1 MDESGRILLASGGAP
16 MAERDREQ
24 LTMTC
29 PKCGAVGVADVST
42 PDSMYA
48 KTEGFSVDKLP
59 TGFSLAVDGRGS
71 RSKTEIRHS
80 CGATFKL

>member
-1 MDESGRILLASGGAP
+1 

-24 LTMTC
+24 LAMKC
-29 PKCGAVGVADVST
+29 PQCGATGTADTST
-42 PDSMYA
+42 PESMYA

-59 TGFSLAVDGRGS
+59 SGFSVAVDGKGS